1 MAILKPKSADKTRT
15 FSVRIP
21 ADLVAEIDAIKTEA
35 DAAGLVFDAA
45 DVVNKA
51 LSVAVKSARA
61 ELSTSCRQSADGLAG
76 QLAQAAYGGGVREDG
91 GANSRRDET
100 LGADA

>member
-35 DAAGLVFDAA
+35 DNAGLVFDTA
-45 DVVNKA
+45 DIVHKA
-51 LSVAVKSARA
+51 LAIAVKSARS
-61 ELSTSCRQSADGLAG
+61 ELSTNGKQSADTLAG

-91 GANSRRDET
+91 GASDRRDSE
-100 LGADA
+100 LS